1 MMCVPSKRTRA
12 ADGGHG
18 VRSARRNASARD
30 GGRPSPKGVPVMCVP
45 PASAVEVSR

>member
-1 MMCVPSKRTRA
+1 MMCFPSKRMRA

-18 VRSARRNASARD
+18 VRFARRNASTRD
-30 GGRPSPKGVPVMCVP
+30 GGRPSPKGVP